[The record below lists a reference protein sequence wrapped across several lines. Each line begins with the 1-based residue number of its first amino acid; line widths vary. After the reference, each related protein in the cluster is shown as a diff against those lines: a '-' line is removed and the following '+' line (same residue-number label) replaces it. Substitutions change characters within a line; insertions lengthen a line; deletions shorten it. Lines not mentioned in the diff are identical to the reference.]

1 MHNLSQALSA
11 LSGAL
16 VGGLLTV
23 LGSWLAQRV
32 QINGQW
38 LAQEIQRRQLV
49 YSDFIEAAAR
59 CYADALRQAEPIAP
73 HMTKLYGAMGRM
85 RLQSSPLVI
94 AEANHV
100 TQQILETYRDANRNA
115 DQIRDFLAEDSVDLF
130 GEFGRACRA
139 ELRTLQL
146 HWGTRELQDPRSGGL
161 DERAAAAPGR
171 FAPRGLQWTLRL

>member
-1 MHNLSQALSA
+1 MHNVSQALSA

-73 HMTKLYGAMGRM
+73 HITRLYGAMGRM
-85 RLQSSPLVI
+85 RLQSNPLVI

-100 TQQILETYRDANRNA
+100 
-115 DQIRDFLAEDSVDLF
+115 
-130 GEFGRACRA
+130 GR
-139 ELRTLQL
+139 RT
-146 HWGTRELQDPRSGGL
+146 GSIGNM
-161 DERAAAAPGR
+161 
-171 FAPRGLQWTLRL
+171 LRLIPGSSPPASSPVR